1 MERGVRSSS
10 TGRFACGNEVGYWQ
24 LARQG
29 DGIVRRFVKVV
40 GNMVDRAWKSFA
52 LEKLRSFGF
61 TKIYGFENKP

>member
-40 GNMVDRAWKSFA
+40 GNMVETGRGKVLHWR
-52 LEKLRSFGF
+52 RS
-61 TKIYGFENKP
+61 EVRW